1 MGAYKTKSRSYRRRT
16 QKRKTNKRLTKRRRK
31 SSRKTR
37 KQEGGN
43 PKLIAAAVA
52 AAALGAGVYYMK
64 PIQQKIR
71 VIKNKRE
78 KMKKSEIVKKSYG
91 ELEYDDDSSVFSDSE

>member
-31 SSRKTR
+31 SFRKIR

-71 VIKNKRE
+71 DIKNNRE
-78 KMKKSEIVKKSYG
+78 KIKKRKTVTRSFA
-91 ELEYDDDSSVFSDSE
+91 ELKYNDD

>member
-64 PIQQKIR
+64 PIQEKIR
-71 VIKNKRE
+71 HIKNNRE
-78 KMKKSEIVKKSYG
+78 KIKKRKFVTKTFA
-91 ELEYDDDSSVFSDSE
+91 ELEYADN